1 MEHEV
6 KVEVPPEVVE
16 LETESFEDLGPSVSL
31 QQQHPEHQDQV
42 VLVPPEEEE
51 EEPHQPA
58 ETNITAIDVANPY
71 LTSTTGEMVQRKK
84 REDESSV
91 TKFMS
96 NLDANVASELWI
108 TGKDK
113 AAKWAK
119 LYGDIDTLRPF
130 FDVEPRTIAN
140 RVFQSFIPI
149 TDLATPEKVPS
160 ELYGPLMTTLT
171 LVAVLQ
177 MNMKT
182 SKTSI
187 EEATLIETALT
198 ACFGYWAFLSCFIYC
213 AVYVCSSYINTIQ
226 IISLAGYGIC
236 SHVLVSFLSEFFHY
250 GRGPFMLFWFTF
262 CGASALRMGSVLAS
276 RTVGNSQ
283 RILLV
288 TLTCLVHMSFLLYL
302 HFSYHHIV
310 TEIEHFVENIEK
322 KLDLE

>member
-1 MEHEV
+1 
-6 KVEVPPEVVE
+6 
-16 LETESFEDLGPSVSL
+16 
-31 QQQHPEHQDQV
+31 
-42 VLVPPEEEE
+42 
-51 EEPHQPA
+51 
-58 ETNITAIDVANPY
+58 
-71 LTSTTGEMVQRKK
+71 
-84 REDESSV
+84 
-91 TKFMS
+91 MS
-96 NLDANVASELWI
+96 NLEGPQNVATELWI

-113 AAKWAK
+113 AQKWAK
-119 LYGDIDTLRPF
+119 LYGDIDTLRPY

-140 RVFQSFIPI
+140 RVFQSFIPV
-149 TDLATPEKVPS
+149 TDLSTPEKVPS

-213 AVYVCSSYINTIQ
+213 AVYICSSYINTIQ

-262 CGASALRMGSVLAS
+262 CGASALRIGSVLAS

-302 HFSYHHIV
+302 HFSYHHIIN
-310 TEIEHFVENIEK
+310 EIEHFVENIEK
-322 KLDLE
+322 KLDFD